1 MVHSNSCKPKY
12 PPVTASLRQP
22 PLGKG
27 AFFALICIFTHII
40 YGVKIMEILKYG
52 GIAVLVIGALAI
64 LIFAAKTKK
73 LFKTLLFNAFLGLA
87 VMIIIDLTAKFTGAH
102 IPRKLVD
109 GRRLCR
115 IRYTRCVR
123 LSCFADYFYLIFL
136 ENVNRKC
143 YIYLGR
149 RASPAVFI

>member
-102 IPRKLVD
+102 IP
-109 GRRLCR
+109 
-115 IRYTRCVR
+115 
-123 LSCFADYFYLIFL
+123 
-136 ENVNRKC
+136 VNWWTVGGC
-143 YIYLGR
+143 AVFGI
-149 RASPAVFI
+149 PAVCGYLVLPIIFI